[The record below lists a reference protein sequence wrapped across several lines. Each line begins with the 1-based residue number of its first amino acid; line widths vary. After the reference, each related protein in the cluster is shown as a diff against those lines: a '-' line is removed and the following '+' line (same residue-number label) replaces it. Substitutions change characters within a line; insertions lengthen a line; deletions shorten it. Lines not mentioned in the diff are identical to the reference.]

1 MNHMLGQVLT
11 WLVSGF
17 LWWSAVSSAL
27 APPSFGQTISPEIDD
42 CSKYQSRHIPKFKV
56 VRKIRT
62 GPSSLE
68 LFVSISPTQT
78 DRNDLT
84 ILSCQLGRLYAKEG
98 TLSAWILDS
107 KNAAKR
113 YNPQGEGNDRLAE
126 SAVVGLYG
134 FSKEPGKSYGQA
146 FEWRQ
151 ERSNRNS
158 LVHIDLGAP
167 PQGSS

>member
-1 MNHMLGQVLT
+1 MNHTLSQVLT
-11 WLVSGF
+11 WLVSGL
-17 LWWSAVSSAL
+17 LWWFAVSFAL
-27 APPSFGQTISPEIDD
+27 ARPSFGQTISPEIDD
-42 CSKYQSRHIPKFKV
+42 CSKYQSRRIPKFKV
-56 VRKIRT
+56 VRKVRT
-62 GPSSLE
+62 GPNSLA
-68 LFVSISPTQT
+68 LFISISPAQT
-78 DRNDLT
+78 DRDDLIT
-84 ILSCQLGRLYAKEG
+84 PSCHLGRLYAEAG

-113 YNPQGEGNDRLAE
+113 YNPQGEGNDRSTE
-126 SAVVGLYG
+126 SAVIGLYG